1 MTMDADDPADLRIGG
16 YQPFST
22 VDFPDALCAV
32 VFCQGCALRCD
43 YCHNRE
49 LLDAR
54 RPGTIG
60 RAAIG
65 EHLESRRAGLSMRW
79 FFPAGSRCC
88 SARWPGRAVKAMGM
102 KVGLHTAGASPARL
116 ASVLPCLDWVGF
128 DLKAPF
134 NAYAP
139 LTGVDAGLKTK
150 EALDILSR
158 AGVPF
163 EARTTVWP
171 AFHTIDSLVEMAQV
185 AHAAGASRYALQ
197 QARDPATRR
206 PLACDVF
213 FDAAQAD
220 AVRRAHP
227 NVILRAA

>member
-1 MTMDADDPADLRIGG
+1 MANGDEQRALAPA
-16 YQPFST
+16 
-22 VDFPDALCAV
+22 A
-32 VFCQGCALRCD
+32 
-43 YCHNRE
+43 
-49 LLDAR
+49 
-54 RPGTIG
+54 
-60 RAAIG
+60 
-65 EHLESRRAGLSMRW
+65 
-79 FFPAGSRCC
+79 
-88 SARWPGRAVKAMGM
+88 RAVKAMGM